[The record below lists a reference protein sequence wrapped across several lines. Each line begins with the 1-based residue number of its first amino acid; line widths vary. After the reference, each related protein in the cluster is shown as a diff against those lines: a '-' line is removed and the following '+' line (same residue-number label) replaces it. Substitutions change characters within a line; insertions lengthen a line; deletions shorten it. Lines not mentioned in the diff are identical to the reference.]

1 MPPRTFR
8 SRIIS
13 PGTDHVTSWPTLV
26 FSTCHFY
33 PASRRILQPLHF
45 HSLLENPPVS
55 FSPFFLSFSFSVG
68 VRARTRPAYQFLSL
82 RGVFTRSRLVGA
94 SGKGIPGPPSQ
105 KWKHWVGKVGCNQAR
120 ARTLR
125 VLRPVFSRSALSS
138 QTPVATRTPPYPPSP
153 KSKKSRA
160 EATTVKGTVFPP
172 FLRLSFS
179 LRLFLSFGFS
189 EIAIDRRCEKGVK
202 LARCTL
208 PGLAFTIVP
217 SYIRFDEDAV

>member
-33 PASRRILQPLHF
+33 PASRRNLAASAFPQSTRKST
-45 HSLLENPPVS
+45 SLLLS
-55 FSPFFLSFSFSVG
+55 SSLSLFLSFSFSVG

-138 QTPVATRTPPYPPSP
+138 QTPVATRTPPLP
-153 KSKKSRA
+153 
-160 EATTVKGTVFPP
+160 
-172 FLRLSFS
+172 SFS
-179 LRLFLSFGFS
+179 QVE
-189 EIAIDRRCEKGVK
+189 EIEG
-202 LARCTL
+202 
-208 PGLAFTIVP
+208 
-217 SYIRFDEDAV
+217 